1 MKKITRLLPRGSFL
15 MLILVILVIAHSI
28 SGETAPAMKAMAPL
42 QYAHQYKENRVEVVI
57 HQLQPLLMN
66 PFKKLAV
73 NRQKEEL
80 IGEKE
85 FSPSNL
91 YALDQLE
98 QFPTYQ
104 VVATGYTAGVESTGK
119 EPGHPQ
125 YGITFSG
132 VPVQRDVLSTI
143 AADIEIFPL
152 GTLLYIPG
160 YGYGVVAD
168 TGSAI
173 KGNKID
179 LYYETVEEV
188 FKEWG
193 KKTVEVFVLKKGD
206 GHLNHEMLAEMQRVV
221 KAHP

>member
-15 MLILVILVIAHSI
+15 MLILVILVTAHSI
-28 SGETAPAMKAMAPL
+28 SGETAPAMKTMAPL
-42 QYAHQYKENRVEVVI
+42 QYAHQYKENRVGVVI
-57 HQLQPLLMN
+57 HQLQPLVMDS
-66 PFKKLAV
+66 FKKLAV
-73 NRQKEEL
+73 NRQKKEL

-132 VPVQRDVLSTI
+132 VPVQRDVISTI

-152 GTLLYIPG
+152 GTLLYIPD

-179 LYYETVEEV
+179 LYYETVEDV

-193 KKTVEVFVLKKGD
+193 KKTVEVFVLKKGE
-206 GHLNHEMLAEMQRVV
+206 GHLNHEMLAEMQRLVM
-221 KAHP
+221 AHP